1 MAWAMLGAAGGP
13 YGVADMWVVVRERRG
28 KLFARQR
35 CLLGWWEQRGSDG
48 WRRVVAATNWRKGK
62 QRGDM
67 ELFWSRVSLTPS
79 WPVSF
84 PPPAGTPLALMS
96 VGSGLGA
103 PTAKSASAGP
113 KRTLGRPTRSNE
125 KRRNPTRPL
134 GGGGILGA
142 NSRCSSSS
150 ILHPFVSFRR
160 DLSIK
165 VHNTYTPKTSKSYK
179 IIT

>member
-1 MAWAMLGAAGGP
+1 MGDARSCWRALRGGGYVGGDQGEAGEIVCPAALP
-13 YGVADMWVVVRERRG
+13 SRVVG
-28 KLFARQR
+28 TTRQR
-35 CLLGWWEQRGSDG
+35 WVAT
-48 WRRVVAATNWRKGK
+48 VVAATNWRKGK

-113 KRTLGRPTRSNE
+113 KRTLGRPTRSKKGN
-125 KRRNPTRPL
+125 
-134 GGGGILGA
+134 
-142 NSRCSSSS
+142 
-150 ILHPFVSFRR
+150 
-160 DLSIK
+160 
-165 VHNTYTPKTSKSYK
+165 
-179 IIT
+179 